1 MCVGFPLRIVAI
13 TPGDLPMATLDAA
26 GRSASCCLAYVP
38 DARVGDYVL
47 VQGGFA
53 AVLLDAEAAAESLA
67 AFAELGALG
76 LAAGRRDLGN
86 IPPGV

>member
-13 TPGDLPMATLDAA
+13 TPGELPMATLDAG

-38 DARVGDYVL
+38 EARVGDYVL

-67 AFAELGALG
+67 AFAELDAVLPAQDGRPGGPGDGA
-76 LAAGRRDLGN
+76 
-86 IPPGV
+86 